1 MQESDSH
8 DPAHPYRLQQLVNY
22 ALRLGT
28 VTRAELNPV
37 LAGWLDRLELK
48 VVPRAETVGLGWY
61 ARLTTRFAYR
71 RVLFTV
77 LFLVWFFF
85 WLRLALHHFLRSHP
99 VVGYMNQPMIQ
110 LPCFDFIP
118 EHLYQGRDE

>member
-1 MQESDSH
+1 S
-8 DPAHPYRLQQLVNY
+8 
-22 ALRLGT
+22 LRLVT

-37 LAGWLDRLELK
+37 LSGWLDRLGVK

-71 RVLFTV
+71 RVLFTL
-77 LFLVWFFF
+77 LFFIWLGFSTRLLV
-85 WLRLALHHFLRSHP
+85 HHFFRSHP
-99 VVGYMNQPMIQ
+99 VIGYLNHPMIQ
-110 LPCFDFIP
+110 MPCFDFIP